1 MTHRAYVVHR
11 QWILLWA
18 SFIALGWL
26 LPNHYWPWTM
36 FHHDAWFASAS
47 ALAAA
52 PLLWRT
58 PGPWR
63 IPKLG
68 LVAGLLVGLPVLQW
82 AAGQIPLAG
91 HAAMSVAY
99 LLGFCLVL
107 WCGARWESLAP
118 GHVLDGLF
126 LALGLAAI
134 AAVWVQLRQWLALDE
149 GWEWWTM
156 GAGAVRPAANFAQ
169 PNQAATFFCLGLG
182 AVAWGA
188 WRGQIRWAA
197 GCLAAAY
204 LLFGIALTGSRT
216 AWLGLALAA
225 VAVWHWRRLWPDV
238 RTPRFVGG
246 LFLFLIFCIGLQAYL
261 PLGQQPGAGV
271 LATASSHQ
279 RLELWAICLDAI
291 RLSPWV
297 GYGWNQTAMA
307 ELQALDVRPTGF
319 VYFTS
324 AHNLFFDLVLW
335 CGIPLGGLLSVA
347 ILVWLA
353 RCFLAVKRAD
363 QAILVLLV
371 LLVFNH
377 SMLEFPLHYAYL
389 LLPLGWLIGAM
400 EVRVGGLATNY
411 VKVPRAVVIAMY
423 LAACALLGFIVADYF
438 PIEAAYRTLK
448 MERANIRVDPWTT
461 PEARVLSH
469 LSDHLE
475 MVRAGPVKRLSNDEL
490 SHREHVTEWLPDSY
504 GIYYLA
510 AAYALS
516 ERPDQATLWM
526 RRLCKLKSLGVCA
539 DAAKLWANAAK
550 LHPEL
555 AAIPWP
561 ADALSTLPEK
571 GEGR

>member
-1 MTHRAYVVHR
+1 MTPIAYVIHP
-11 QWILLWA
+11 QWILLWS
-18 SFIALGWL
+18 SFMALGWL

-36 FHHDAWFASAS
+36 FHHDAWFAAAS

-58 PGPWR
+58 PGPWW

-68 LVAGLLVGLPVLQW
+68 LVAGLLVGVPLLQW

-107 WCGARWESLAP
+107 WCGARWEAHAP

-126 LALGLAAI
+126 LALGLAAM

-188 WRGQIRWAA
+188 WRGQIRWGVGLFGA
-197 GCLAAAY
+197 GY

-216 AWLGLALAA
+216 AWLGLAL
-225 VAVWHWRRLWPDV
+225 VVLAVWYWRRLWPDA
-238 RTPRFVGG
+238 RTPWFVSG
-246 LFLFLIFCIGLQAYL
+246 LFLFLIFCIGVQAYL
-261 PLGQQPGAGV
+261 PWGQQSGAGV
-271 LATASSHQ
+271 LATGSTRQ
-279 RLELWAICLDAI
+279 RLELWAICLDAV
-291 RLSPWV
+291 RLSPWF
-297 GYGWNQTAMA
+297 GYGWNQTALA
-307 ELQALDVRPTGF
+307 GLQALDVRTAGF
-319 VYFTS
+319 PFFTS
-324 AHNLFFDLVLW
+324 AHNLFMDLVLW
-335 CGIPLGGLLSVA
+335 CGIPLGGLLSVG
-347 ILVWLA
+347 IFVWLA
-353 RCFLAVKRAD
+353 RRFMAVKRPD

-400 EVRVGGLATNY
+400 ELRLGGPATNC
-411 VKVPRAVVIAMY
+411 VKVPRAVVIALY
-423 LAACALLGFIVADYF
+423 LAACALLGLIVVDYF

-448 MERANIRVDPWTT
+448 MERANIHVEPWTA
-461 PEARVLSH
+461 PEAPVLSH

-475 MVRAGPVKRLSNDEL
+475 MVRAGPVKRLSDDEL
-490 SHREHVTEWLPDSY
+490 LHREHVAEWLPDSY
-504 GIYYLA
+504 GMFYLA
-510 AAYALS
+510 AAQALS
-516 ERPDQATLWM
+516 ERPDKATLWM
-526 RRLCKLKSLGVCA
+526 RRLCKLKSPAVCA
-539 DAAKLWANAAK
+539 DAAVLWANAAK
-550 LHPEL
+550 NHPEI

-561 ADALSTLPEK
+561 ADTLRAARE
-571 GEGR
+571 